1 MWDITTGH
9 CLHTLKGSNKH
20 QSAVTSLQ
28 FTDNFVVTSSDD
40 GSVKLWDLKTG
51 EFVRNLVNLESGGN
65 GMYVYTSAVYCYGNQ
80 FTHHNK
86 SILKRYTMNQK
97 RFLAVGARSI
107 SMVHIAPSVLFLIY
121 RSEC

>member
-1 MWDITTGH
+1 MYNSSCNWQVWDITTGH

-51 EFVRNLVNLESGGN
+51 EFVRNLVNLDSSGN
-65 GMYVYTSAVYCYGNQ
+65 G
-80 FTHHNK
+80 
-86 SILKRYTMNQK
+86 
-97 RFLAVGARSI
+97 
-107 SMVHIAPSVLFLIY
+107 
-121 RSEC
+121 

>member
-1 MWDITTGH
+1 MYMYYISNYMSQHKGSYIIYTECLCLHMSVLIPLLQVWDITTGH

-65 GMYVYTSAVYCYGNQ
+65 GQ
-80 FTHHNK
+80 FK
-86 SILKRYTMNQK
+86 Y
-97 RFLAVGARSI
+97 
-107 SMVHIAPSVLFLIY
+107 
-121 RSEC
+121 

>member
-1 MWDITTGH
+1 MATIDIHAANPASLTYTVPNNSLQVWDITTGH

-51 EFVRNLVNLESGGN
+51 DFVRNLVNLESGGN
-65 GMYVYTSAVYCYGNQ
+65 GN
-80 FTHHNK
+80 N
-86 SILKRYTMNQK
+86 I
-97 RFLAVGARSI
+97 
-107 SMVHIAPSVLFLIY
+107 
-121 RSEC
+121 

>member
-1 MWDITTGH
+1 MQLRKNILVSGNADSNVKVWDITTGH

-51 EFVRNLVNLESGGN
+51 EFVRNLVNLDSSGN
-65 GMYVYTSAVYCYGNQ
+65 GGVVWRVKCSDRKLVC
-80 FTHHNK
+80 
-86 SILKRYTMNQK
+86 
-97 RFLAVGARSI
+97 AVGSRNGI
-107 SMVHIAPSVLFLIY
+107 EDTKLLVLDFDVY
-121 RSEC
+121 

>member
-1 MWDITTGH
+1 MYNSSCNWQVWDITTGH

-51 EFVRNLVNLESGGN
+51 EFVRNLVNLDSSGN
-65 GMYVYTSAVYCYGNQ
+65 GGICDSSSYPIDLGGVVWRVKCSDRKLVC
-80 FTHHNK
+80 
-86 SILKRYTMNQK
+86 
-97 RFLAVGARSI
+97 AVGSRNGI
-107 SMVHIAPSVLFLIY
+107 EDTKLLVLDFDVY
-121 RSEC
+121 

>member
-1 MWDITTGH
+1 MHYSVLFAMVCGPLNWQVWDITTGH

-51 EFVRNLVNLESGGN
+51 EFVRNLVNLDSGGN
-65 GMYVYTSAVYCYGNQ
+65 G
-80 FTHHNK
+80 
-86 SILKRYTMNQK
+86 
-97 RFLAVGARSI
+97 
-107 SMVHIAPSVLFLIY
+107 
-121 RSEC
+121 